1 MGRIGQGAVTASQ
14 QALVDALGA
23 TAHGDRAGLQTVFD
37 RTSGKLMGI
46 CVRLLGDR
54 EEAEDVLQD
63 VYVTVWQRADTFDP
77 DRASAITWL
86 ATIARNRAID
96 RLRSRRARPVTAPA
110 DEALVVADDGPDGF
124 AVAAATQE
132 GAQLRSC
139 LGELQDPAQ
148 GMIRAAFFEGLAY
161 SQLADRAGVPLGTM
175 KSWIRRG
182 LQQLRQCLER

>member
-1 MGRIGQGAVTASQ
+1 MLVE
-14 QALVDALGA
+14 ALYA
-23 TAHGDRAGLQTVFD
+23 TARGDRNGLQTVFD

-63 VYVTVWQRADTFDP
+63 IYVTVWQRADTFDAE
-77 DRASAITWL
+77 RASAITWL

-96 RLRSRRARPVTAPA
+96 RLRSRRARPVSAPS
-110 DEALVVADDGPDGF
+110 DDALVVAYEGPDGF
-124 AVAAATQE
+124 AAAAATQE
-132 GAQLRSC
+132 GAQLRNC
-139 LGELQDPAQ
+139 LGELENPAQ